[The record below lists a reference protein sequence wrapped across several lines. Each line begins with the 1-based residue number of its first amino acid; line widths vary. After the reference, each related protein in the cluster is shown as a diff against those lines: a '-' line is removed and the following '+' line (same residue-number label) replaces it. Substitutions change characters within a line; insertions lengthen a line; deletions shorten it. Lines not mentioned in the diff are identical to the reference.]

1 MTTDD
6 DHHEQEL
13 RRLKECIEETEEEED
28 KKYNQIQFNYNRL
41 EQNDKSEDLNS
52 NGNNEFNNEEDAFR
66 LPDNLSLPVNL
77 QQPSTMK
84 EHNLIEKTAKFI
96 GKQGGQ
102 MEILL
107 KTKQPN
113 NPQFNF

>member
-28 KKYNQIQFNYNRL
+28 KKYNQIQFNYNRF

-52 NGNNEFNNEEDAFR
+52 NGNNEFNNEEEAFS

-84 EHNLIEKTAKFI
+84 EHNLIEKQLNSLVNKVVNWKFYL
-96 GKQGGQ
+96 KQSNQ
-102 MEILL
+102 IILNL
-107 KTKQPN
+107 I
-113 NPQFNF
+113 F